1 MSAVCSHPDCAV
13 VLSRRNATGM
23 CLEHSRHRVSGQR
36 RDAIPEGFADVANTL
51 SIRELVRRFGACAD
65 VVTRWRKSLG
75 VDVGHYKKW
84 ADDDEYLRA
93 NYGLI
98 SVYYIADRLDRTV
111 DSVKTRA
118 KKLGIAKGRPGVF
131 VRREMQS
138 KLMPGHDSEAA
149 YLQAY
154 GPIYRCHSD
163 GTPAPIGAY
172 WYWAGQVL
180 THDEMEAKA
189 RSHRERRALLDMAA

>member
-1 MSAVCSHPDCAV
+1 MTAPVPMPD
-13 VLSRRNATGM
+13 NF
-23 CLEHSRHRVSGQR
+23 HSYASERSLRALAAQFKVSCDTVMR
-36 RDAIPEGFADVANTL
+36 WR
-51 SIRELVRRFGACAD
+51 RELGIQASR
-65 VVTRWRKSLG
+65 
-75 VDVGHYKKW
+75 YKPW
-84 ADDDEYLRA
+84 PDDDGYLRA
-93 NYGLI
+93 NYGTMTAAD
-98 SVYYIADRLDRTV
+98 IASTLGRTV

-118 KKLGIAKGRPGVF
+118 KKLGLIKARPGVF
-131 VRREMQS
+131 VRREVQS
-138 KLMPGHDSEAA
+138 KLMPGHSGGAA

-189 RSHRERRALLDMAA
+189 RAHRERRALLDMAA